1 MWEKS
6 RGVTCGR
13 RFFGEG
19 GAHVWRV
26 SDLDPASLELIFD
39 LFGNG
44 CRRSTLTTC
53 VTIAVDSTNGGSR
66 AIGRGIHRR
75 CEDLGSGREGWLGS
89 GREMWLGS
97 GRERVVGQ
105 WEGEGG

>member
-1 MWEKS
+1 M
-6 RGVTCGR
+6 
-13 RFFGEG
+13 
-19 GAHVWRV
+19 WRV

-75 CEDLGSGREGWLGS
+75 CEDLGSGRERVVRQWEGDGGWAVG
-89 GREMWLGS
+89 GRGWLGS